1 MRGRRTVPRLL
12 CPDGTGSAPLEYNK
26 IRNKHR
32 RTIMYQM
39 IPVRRLDQFLDQ
51 GFSGTIID
59 LRSPEEYR
67 RFHLKGAVNRE
78 LEELLNQPE
87 EIDRTLPVLFYCSR
101 GSESLRAAV
110 CFPGWDIWL
119 STWRTESSI
128 TAAIIWRNQ
137 ILRLLRS
144 KTLAL
149 SH

>member
-1 MRGRRTVPRLL
+1 
-12 CPDGTGSAPLEYNK
+12 
-26 IRNKHR
+26 
-32 RTIMYQM
+32 MYQM

-59 LRSPEEYR
+59 LRSPEEYK

-110 CFPGWDIWL
+110 CF
-119 STWRTESSI
+119 SR
-128 TAAIIWRNQ
+128 R
-137 ILRLLRS
+137 
-144 KTLAL
+144 
-149 SH
+149 

>member
-1 MRGRRTVPRLL
+1 
-12 CPDGTGSAPLEYNK
+12 
-26 IRNKHR
+26 
-32 RTIMYQM
+32 MYQM

-51 GFSGTIID
+51 GFSGTIVD

-110 CFPGWDIWL
+110 CF
-119 STWRTESSI
+119 S
-128 TAAIIWRNQ
+128 
-137 ILRLLRS
+137 RLGY
-144 KTLAL
+144 LAFDVANGIQYYRG
-149 SH
+149 HNMEKPDFKAFEE

>member
-1 MRGRRTVPRLL
+1 
-12 CPDGTGSAPLEYNK
+12 
-26 IRNKHR
+26 
-32 RTIMYQM
+32 MYQM

-59 LRSPEEYR
+59 LRSPEEYK

-110 CFPGWDIWL
+110 CFSRMASAP
-119 STWRTESSI
+119 STWREESSI
-128 TAAIIWRNQ
+128 IADTMGRN
-137 ILRLLRS
+137 RLLGALRS